1 MCRAIYVFMACYSPG
16 EGPVPFTYSAEAF
29 PLHLRDVGMSFATAG
44 KTPYTQTRCET
55 HTDLQ
60 TVCWGFNFILSLT
73 WPALVEAFTAQGA
86 FGWYAAWN
94 FFGWVYCYFLLP
106 ETKNLTLEE
115 LDTVFDVG
123 NKQFASYYTAKLPWY
138 FQTKVLR
145 QDLAPMP
152 PLYELHDEKIVGQDF
167 SVRATAGESAAGYD
181 EKSAAPRL

>member
-1 MCRAIYVFMACYSPG
+1 MWACPSQPQVSITLQILG
-16 EGPVPFTYSAEAF
+16 ES
-29 PLHLRDVGMSFATAG
+29 
-44 KTPYTQTRCET
+44 
-55 HTDLQ
+55 HTNFYL
-60 TVCWGFNFILSLT
+60 VCWGFNFILSLT
-73 WPALVEAFTAQGA
+73 WPALVKAFSAQGA

-145 QDLAPMP
+145 RDVAPMRCTSWRMRR
-152 PLYELHDEKIVGQDF
+152 LLDRTFRHVQMLIRVLSGMRRRALRRGYR
-167 SVRATAGESAAGYD
+167 SVRVEGWSTVL
-181 EKSAAPRL
+181 R

>member
-44 KTPYTQTRCET
+44 KTPYTQTPCET

-115 LDTVFDVG
+115 LDTVF
-123 NKQFASYYTAKLPWY
+123 
-138 FQTKVLR
+138 QTKVLR
-145 QDLAPMP
+145 RDLAPMP

-167 SVRATAGESAAGYD
+167 SVPATADESAGGYD